1 MQIGSSQHPYIPNT
15 PADRE
20 EMLKVIGVSSVEDL
34 FKDIPQGYSAP
45 SLDIP
50 QALPEME
57 LLRELEAL
65 GDENRHADQGPF
77 FLGAGAYRHY
87 IPAVVQAIVNRGEF
101 LTAYTPYQPEVS
113 QGTLQA
119 AYEFQTVV
127 GQILDM
133 DVANA
138 GMYDGASSLAEGAL
152 MACRIKRRYKVAY
165 LDTISPDYVEV
176 LKTYALPQGIE
187 IYPVTTDSM
196 DLKSDTACIV
206 IQSPNFYGYIEPLE
220 NLIDI
225 AHNLDVLSVIA
236 TDPFA
241 SVLFKPPGSYGA
253 DIVTAEGQPLGVPVS
268 FGGPYVGLFTCKK
281 EYVRQLPGR
290 VVGKTV
296 DSNGRTAYVLTL
308 QTREQHIRRERA
320 TSNICTSTALIGL
333 MATVYS
339 AILGK
344 EGIKE
349 VAQLCY
355 QKSHYAASLIEQ
367 LPGYSLPLDGVF
379 FQEFVVECPR
389 SPADINEVLASKGII
404 GGLDI
409 SDRIHNG
416 MLICV
421 TEVNTKSEIETLVQA
436 LADMEG

>member
-1 MQIGSSQHPYIPNT
+1 MQIDSSQHPYIPNT

-20 EMLKVIGVSSVEDL
+20 EMLKVIGVSSVDDL
-34 FKDIPQGYSAP
+34 FRDIPQSYSAP
-45 SLDIP
+45 ALDIP
-50 QALPEME
+50 QALSEME

-65 GDENRHADQGPF
+65 GAENWHSGQGPF

-119 AYEFQTVV
+119 AYEFQTIV

-152 MACRIKRRYKVAY
+152 MACRITRRYKVAY
-165 LDTISPDYVEV
+165 LDTISSDYVDV
-176 LKTYALPQGIE
+176 LKTYALPQGVE
-187 IYPVTTDSM
+187 IYPVTADSIN
-196 DLKSDTACIV
+196 LESDTACIV
-206 IQSPNFYGYIEPLE
+206 VQSPNFYGYIEPLE
-220 NLIDI
+220 NLIDT
-225 AHNLDVLSVIA
+225 AHSVGALSVVA

-333 MATVYS
+333 MTTVYS

-344 EGIKE
+344 QGIKE

-389 SPADINEVLASKGII
+389 SPTEINKALASKGII

-421 TEVNTKSEIETLVQA
+421 TEVNTRLDIETLVQA
-436 LADMEG
+436 LVDIEG

>member
-1 MQIGSSQHPYIPNT
+1 MQSGSFQHPYIPNT
-15 PADRE
+15 PSDRE
-20 EMLKVIGVSSVEDL
+20 EMLKVIGVSSVDEL
-34 FKDIPQGYSAP
+34 FRDIPQGYSSP

-50 QALPEME
+50 DALPEMD
-57 LLRELEAL
+57 LLRELQTL
-65 GDENRHADQGPF
+65 GDENRHADQGPC

-119 AYEFQTVV
+119 AYEFQTIVA
-127 GQILDM
+127 QILDM

-138 GMYDGASSLAEGAL
+138 GMYDGASSVAEGAL

-165 LDTISPDYVEV
+165 LDTISPDYIDV
-176 LKTYALPQGIE
+176 LKTYTLPQGIE
-187 IYPVTTDSM
+187 IYPVTANSM
-196 DLKSDTACIV
+196 NLETETACV
-206 IQSPNFYGYIEPLE
+206 VVQSPNFYGYMEPLE
-220 NLIDI
+220 NLIGT
-225 AHNLDVLSVIA
+225 AHSSDVLAVIA

-241 SVLFKPPGSYGA
+241 SVLFRPPGSYGA
-253 DIVTAEGQPLGVPVS
+253 DIVAAEGQPLGVPVS

-296 DSNGRTAYVLTL
+296 DSDGRAAYVLTL
-308 QTREQHIRRERA
+308 QTREQHIRREKA

-333 MATVYS
+333 MTTVYS

-355 QKSHYAASLIEQ
+355 QKSHYAASLIQ
-367 LPGYSLPLDGVF
+367 QISGYSLPLDGVF

-389 SPADINEVLASKGII
+389 SPSEINEALASKGII

-409 SDRIHNG
+409 SGRIHNG

-421 TEVNTKSEIETLVQA
+421 TEINTRTEIEALVQA
-436 LADMEG
+436 LVDIG

>member
-1 MQIGSSQHPYIPNT
+1 MQSGSFQHPYIPNT
-15 PADRE
+15 PSDRE
-20 EMLKVIGVSSVEDL
+20 EMLKVIGVSSVDEL
-34 FKDIPQGYSAP
+34 FRDIPQGYSSP

-50 QALPEME
+50 DALPEMD
-57 LLRELEAL
+57 LLRELQTL
-65 GDENRHADQGPF
+65 GDENRHADQGPC

-119 AYEFQTVV
+119 AYEFQTIVA
-127 GQILDM
+127 QILDM

-138 GMYDGASSLAEGAL
+138 GMYDGASSVAEGAL

-165 LDTISPDYVEV
+165 LDTISPDYIDV
-176 LKTYALPQGIE
+176 LKTYTLPQGIE
-187 IYPVTTDSM
+187 IYPVTANSM
-196 DLKSDTACIV
+196 NLETETACV
-206 IQSPNFYGYIEPLE
+206 VVQSPNFYGYMEPLE
-220 NLIDI
+220 NLIGT
-225 AHNLDVLSVIA
+225 AHSSDVLAVIA

-241 SVLFKPPGSYGA
+241 SVLFRPPGSYGA
-253 DIVTAEGQPLGVPVS
+253 DIVAAEGQPLGVPVS

-296 DSNGRTAYVLTL
+296 DSDGRAAYVLTL
-308 QTREQHIRRERA
+308 QTREQHIRREKA

-333 MATVYS
+333 MTTVYS

-355 QKSHYAASLIEQ
+355 QKSHYAASLIQ
-367 LPGYSLPLDGVF
+367 QISGYSLPLDGVF

-389 SPADINEVLASKGII
+389 SPSEINETLASKGII

-421 TEVNTKSEIETLVQA
+421 TEINTRTEIEALVQA
-436 LADMEG
+436 LVDIG